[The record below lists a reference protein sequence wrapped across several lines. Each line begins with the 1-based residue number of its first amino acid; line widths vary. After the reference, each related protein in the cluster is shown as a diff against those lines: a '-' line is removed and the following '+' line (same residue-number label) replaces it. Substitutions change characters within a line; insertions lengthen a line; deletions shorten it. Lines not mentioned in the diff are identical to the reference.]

1 MKAGMNTLIA
11 KIGIAAAIVAV
22 IAAGAVFLIKNSGD
36 EEASGG
42 GTGDAQE
49 QTEGREDGN
58 DHMAQTAEE
67 DGAQGQT
74 SGGESDEQG
83 QVLEFSGDWDAVE
96 EAGYPPFWLKYANLG
111 ALEEKDLSD
120 LMFYDKFA
128 FGASLEEMLSSY
140 NYFSF
145 DTGYERLSCNSWE
158 EFMECAAINTIR
170 AKGVRN
176 IWCYTSEDNYDD
188 CMTIPIYNL
197 TDSEIT
203 IWECIENG
211 QFFVGYD
218 TYSSE
223 NPFKLFGVPYER
235 GSLADNR
242 EALAELVEILGKPT
256 AVANCTNSNLSAVDR
271 EEGEEFSET
280 VSLGGGGITY
290 YLIYDKGDYILEIR
304 VIEQCINSNSVTTVE
319 PLVMYL
325 TRDVYEYNQ
334 ERYPDSPEIIR
345 DVYDFE

>member
-1 MKAGMNTLIA
+1 M
-11 KIGIAAAIVAV
+11 AV

-140 NYFSF
+140 N
-145 DTGYERLSCNSWE
+145 
-158 EFMECAAINTIR
+158 
-170 AKGVRN
+170 
-176 IWCYTSEDNYDD
+176 
-188 CMTIPIYNL
+188 
-197 TDSEIT
+197 
-203 IWECIENG
+203 
-211 QFFVGYD
+211 
-218 TYSSE
+218 
-223 NPFKLFGVPYER
+223 
-235 GSLADNR
+235 
-242 EALAELVEILGKPT
+242 
-256 AVANCTNSNLSAVDR
+256 
-271 EEGEEFSET
+271 
-280 VSLGGGGITY
+280 
-290 YLIYDKGDYILEIR
+290 
-304 VIEQCINSNSVTTVE
+304 
-319 PLVMYL
+319 
-325 TRDVYEYNQ
+325 
-334 ERYPDSPEIIR
+334 
-345 DVYDFE
+345 